1 MQTKNKRNWSLKK
14 RLKTIWVAIGIL
26 FLLWQFYSM
35 QAHNIN
41 KELLQSDGQINFEN
55 NDDFYCYTPLN
66 DFSDVFVFFPGAL
79 VEPKAYLPL
88 CKKIATNNIKV
99 YLIKMPWRQA
109 TMGYQKPIELNIL
122 NDPSKTYILSG
133 HSQGAKMAAQFVYEN
148 PDLIN
153 KLILIGTTHPRDISL
168 SNSKIPVLKIY
179 GSNDGIAAEKSI
191 LKNFVN
197 ACGSVLSHLKVLI
210 AAQGRNIG

>member
-1 MQTKNKRNWSLKK
+1 
-14 RLKTIWVAIGIL
+14 
-26 FLLWQFYSM
+26 
-35 QAHNIN
+35 
-41 KELLQSDGQINFEN
+41 
-55 NDDFYCYTPLN
+55 
-66 DFSDVFVFFPGAL
+66 
-79 VEPKAYLPL
+79 
-88 CKKIATNNIKV
+88 
-99 YLIKMPWRQA
+99 MPWRQA

-168 SNSKIPVLKIY
+168 SNSKISVLKIY

-191 LKNFVN
+191 LKNRSKLPDN
-197 ACGSVLSHLKVLI
+197 TLLKRIQGANHSQFGYYGYQLGDH
-210 AAQGRNIG
+210 AADISREKQQEATLNHIINFIGNKKPTIRNFQNK